1 VEVGLFLDWDELFFH
16 HLAAAFRKR
25 ILVVFQALLELL
37 KFDWVIDLC
46 FLDGVEAR
54 LLVELLQV
62 VVDLLDVC
70 NRQLGMFILVR
81 LGGKRGVVESKRF
94 FWRRSHRLLFVWVVL
109 DGRLLLFN
117 RQLLNL
123 LNLKVLLGLLLYG
136 RFSIMSWD
144 RLVSNF
150 WQLLKDSI
158 FSKGILLML
167 HLRDEVFGLD
177 VRLQVYIRFLLS

>member
-1 VEVGLFLDWDELFFH
+1 
-16 HLAAAFRKR
+16 
-25 ILVVFQALLELL
+25 
-37 KFDWVIDLC
+37 
-46 FLDGVEAR
+46 
-54 LLVELLQV
+54 
-62 VVDLLDVC
+62 
-70 NRQLGMFILVR
+70 MFILVR